1 MAALSSLVSLK
12 AKEELH
18 FPVSSWSDVL
28 PTGLFSIIFLSA
40 ARNLNMRAPER
51 EIFPRQLPP
60 WHEFVSNLSLEEEE

>member
-1 MAALSSLVSLK
+1 MVLSSLVLT
-12 AKEELH
+12 EEAEKLLH

-28 PTGLFSIIFLSA
+28 PTGLFSIIFLTA